1 MKRTFTQNLIYKT
14 KYLFAFVLTFSISAI
29 YIQAASFDGK
39 NPVQKVESSSFN
51 NAGDLEVKLYPNPYK
66 EGPINLEIE
75 SGSLESLDIT
85 LYNTIGKVLYN
96 KQINPTSSF
105 TELSITPEIKLTPG
119 LYFMSVSSS
128 NFKIAKKLI
137 VSE

>member
-1 MKRTFTQNLIYKT
+1 MKRTFTQNLIYKA
-14 KYLFAFVLTFSISAI
+14 KYLFAFLLTFSISAI
-29 YIQAASFDGK
+29 YIQAASFDGN
-39 NPVQKVESSSFN
+39 NPVRKSESSFN
-51 NAGDLEVKLYPNPYK
+51 NAGELEVKLFPNPYK

-75 SGSLESLDIT
+75 SGSLKSLDIT

-105 TELSITPEIKLTPG
+105 TELTFTPEVKLTPG

-137 VSE
+137 VNE